1 MSPRR
6 ESDASEPR
14 RPALAPIPVSPARR
28 GNSAGPSAWRWSG
41 RCSFSRLESHTF
53 TAAFEHTALVV
64 IGMFLATALL
74 SLALPRTA
82 LAEEEVADL

>member
-1 MSPRR
+1 M
-6 ESDASEPR
+6 A
-14 RPALAPIPVSPARR
+14 VV
-28 GNSAGPSAWRWSG
+28 GTVF
-41 RCSFSRLESHTF
+41 FSQLESHTF